1 MRSRMKKKD
10 RYLDF
15 DARRKK
21 LKFTARRKSFQKRE
35 MLALLILVI
44 ALGLGTCVF
53 FYTKAKIDRK
63 GKSELSEN
71 QLIKHQHEELSGR
84 TASGPYGMWIAR
96 PTGEKLLEPEEDKEV
111 WMANFKDGRN
121 AVKAKGIY
129 ITASKANKNIDDL
142 LKLVDDTELNAM
154 VIDIKDDDG
163 RITYQMNYQ
172 PAIDINATRGY
183 ISDINGLIRKL
194 KEQDVYLIA
203 RVVAFKDP
211 VLADKRPELALK
223 LKDGSTFR
231 DKDKL
236 AWVNPYKKEVWDYL
250 VGIASQCAAL
260 GFDEVNFDY
269 IRFSTDSGMAN
280 VDFGVEAS
288 TKTKIETITEFV
300 KYACEK
306 LRPLGIFVSADVYG
320 AIISSSVDAKIVG
333 QSYLEMSK
341 YLDYICPMIYPSH
354 YGEGYYGIKYPDT
367 EPYNLILAALDASR
381 KVLNQIPEGEHRAKV
396 RPWLQDFT
404 APWIKH
410 YIRYGSKEV
419 RDQIEAVYD
428 SDYSEWL
435 LWNGN
440 MNYTKEALY
449 TEEEATIHYANRPT
463 PTPLP
468 LPTSAPLPT
477 RAPNSGKYYDS
488 PWKSGN

>member
-1 MRSRMKKKD
+1 MRKKD
-10 RYLDF
+10 HYLNF
-15 DARRKK
+15 DAKRRKR
-21 LKFTARRKSFQKRE
+21 KFTSKRG
-35 MLALLILVI
+35 MKGFLGRGINALLILVI

-53 FYTKAKIDRK
+53 FYAKAKMEDTDK
-63 GKSELSEN
+63 KNFADNE
-71 QLIKHQHEELSGR
+71 LIKRKLEELSDR
-84 TASGPYGMWIAR
+84 TSSGPYGMWITN
-96 PTGEKLLEPEEDKEV
+96 PVQEEIIEPVEDQEV
-111 WMANFKDGRN
+111 WMANFTDNRK

-129 ITASKANKNIDDL
+129 ITASKANSSIDDL

-163 RITYQMNYQ
+163 RITYQMDYQ

-183 ISDINGLIRKL
+183 ISDIEGLIKKL
-194 KEQDVYLIA
+194 KEHDVYLIA

-211 VLADKRPELALK
+211 VLAEKRPELALK
-223 LKDGSTFR
+223 YKDGSTFR

-236 AWVNPYKKEVWDYL
+236 AWVNPFKKEVWDYL
-250 VGIASQCAAL
+250 VGVASKCAEI

-269 IRFSTDSGMAN
+269 IRFSTDSGMSN
-280 VDFGVEAS
+280 VDFGAEAS
-288 TKTKIETITEFV
+288 NKTKIETITEFV
-300 KYACEK
+300 KYACEE

-333 QSYLEMSK
+333 QSYIEMSK

-354 YGEGYYGIKYPDT
+354 YGDGYYGIKYPDT

-381 KVLNQIPEGEHRAKV
+381 KSLNQIPEGEHRAKV

-404 APWIKH
+404 ASWIKH
-410 YIRYGSKEV
+410 YIRYGPKEV

-435 LWNGN
+435 LWNGS
-440 MNYTKEALY
+440 MNYTKGALY
-449 TEEEATIHYANRPT
+449 TEEEAAFHYANRPT

-468 LPTSAPLPT
+468 TPTEVPLPT
-477 RAPNSGKYYDS
+477 RVPNSGKYYES